1 MGWGEFDTTHPEHIQ
16 LGGGLILFYAEQTNE
31 TSLLQGFDSRLQA
44 NERIKLNV
52 ESLTESNANVSQ

>member
-16 LGGGLILFYAEQTNE
+16 FGGGLILFYAEQTNE